1 MKRIVRIVFEYD
13 DKTKEEIIDPRAA
26 LLFQSRCNACGV
38 LAGMEHQLNPVVAK
52 VSKRAPK
59 PTV

>member
-26 LLFQSRCNACGV
+26 VLFQSRCNACGV
-38 LAGMEHQLNPVVAK
+38 LAGMEEQVLPVAAK

-59 PTV
+59 QTV